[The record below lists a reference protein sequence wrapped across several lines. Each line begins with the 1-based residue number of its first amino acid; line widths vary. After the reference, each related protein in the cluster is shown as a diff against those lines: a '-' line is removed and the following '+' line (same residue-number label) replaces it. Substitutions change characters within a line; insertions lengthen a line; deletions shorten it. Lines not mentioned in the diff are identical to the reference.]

1 MNEAEAR
8 LKPPVTDLRE
18 RCPTCNR
25 LAPEHSR
32 WCITEALQTGE
43 SIETREIEGTQS
55 VPLKE
60 SPNE

>member
-18 RCPTCNR
+18 RCPTCNM
-25 LAPEHSR
+25 LAPQHSR
-32 WCITEALQTGE
+32 WCITPVIRGE
-43 SIETREIEGTQS
+43 KDMETREVEGTQS